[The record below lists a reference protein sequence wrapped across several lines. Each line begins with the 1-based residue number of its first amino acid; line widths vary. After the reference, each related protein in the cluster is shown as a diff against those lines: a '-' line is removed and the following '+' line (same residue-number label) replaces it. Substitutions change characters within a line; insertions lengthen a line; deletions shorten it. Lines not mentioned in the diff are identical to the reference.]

1 MIASQRS
8 LIVDLNDTLIT
19 FDRFGTIFLLA
30 STVAL
35 PLLAAP
41 KKEARVT
48 QVVHDVRLLV
58 SQAASRPALLN
69 DNVIDGT
76 AIRTGAD
83 SRAELTFPDLTI
95 ARVGANSIF
104 SFDQGGCSVDVEN
117 GAILVRVPKHSSGA
131 RVHGD
136 VLTVGI
142 TGATL
147 LFESRPASYNKLIV
161 LEGAALAALRS
172 HPAQAVTVRAGQ
184 MLVAQL
190 GATRLRNPVEIDLNR
205 LMKTA
210 TLITKFRPLP
220 SLNLILAAISDQ
232 KRAGVQLINPDFTP
246 TGLDARDVVA
256 AIRSQSTPSR
266 PKSGKPPQDSGKP

>member
-1 MIASQRS
+1 MIASWRS

-19 FDRFGTIFLLA
+19 LDRFGTIFLSA
-30 STVAL
+30 SIVAL

-58 SQAASRPALLN
+58 SQAPPRPASLN
-69 DNVIDGT
+69 DNVTDGT

-95 ARVGANSIF
+95 TRVGAKSIF
-104 SFDQGGCSVDVEN
+104 SFGRGGRSIDVES
-117 GAILVRVPKHSSGA
+117 GAILLRVPRDSSGA
-131 RVHGD
+131 HVHGD

-142 TGATL
+142 TGTTL
-147 LFESRPASYNKLIV
+147 LFESHPASYDKLIV
-161 LEGAALAALRS
+161 LEGAARAALRL
-172 HPAQAVTVRAGQ
+172 HQAQTVTVRAGQ
-184 MLVAQL
+184 MLVVQS
-190 GATRLRNPVEIDLNR
+190 GARTLPNPVEIDLDR

-210 TLITKFRPLP
+210 TLISKFRPLP
-220 SLNLILAAISDQ
+220 SLNLILVEIEDQ
-232 KRAGVQLINPDFTP
+232 KRAGAQLINPDFTA

-256 AIRSQSTPSR
+256 TIRSQPTPSP

>member
-19 FDRFGTIFLLA
+19 FDRFGTIFLFA

-95 ARVGANSIF
+95 TRVGANSIF
-104 SFDQGGCSVDVEN
+104 SFDHGGHSVDVES
-117 GAILVRVPKHSSGA
+117 GAILLRVPGHSSGA
-131 RVHGD
+131 HVHGD
-136 VLTVGI
+136 VLSVEI
-142 TGATL
+142 TGTTL
-147 LFESRPASYNKLIV
+147 LFESRPASYNKLII
-161 LEGAALAALRS
+161 LEGAARAALRIY
-172 HPAQAVTVRAGQ
+172 PAQAVTVRAGQ